1 MGLAEDKV
9 YTHIT
14 RNLKK
19 FSTIRVASLA
29 DSLTCLVD
37 SDRVIPY
44 FAKLCQT
51 LSLMTTQSCPTS
63 KPYPL
68 LDTLCVFPRM
78 NSSPGR
84 RHGATRQLCLGF
96 IST

>member
-19 FSTIRVASLA
+19 FGTIRVASLA

-37 SDRVIPY
+37 SDRVISY
-44 FAKLCQT
+44 FAELCQA
-51 LSLMTTQSCPTS
+51 P
-63 KPYPL
+63 
-68 LDTLCVFPRM
+68 
-78 NSSPGR
+78 SPM
-84 RHGATRQLCLGF
+84 GA
-96 IST
+96 

>member
-19 FSTIRVASLA
+19 FGTIRVASLA

-37 SDRVIPY
+37 SDRVISYLPE
-44 FAKLCQT
+44 LCQA
-51 LSLMTTQSCPTS
+51 P
-63 KPYPL
+63 
-68 LDTLCVFPRM
+68 
-78 NSSPGR
+78 SPV
-84 RHGATRQLCLGF
+84 AT
-96 IST
+96 